1 MFYLEDLLT
10 QYQPSLQGWCQK
22 LSPLP
27 SRCVTVVDTY
37 AHAQEL
43 WLCLI
48 DVSEKSTNNM

>member
-10 QYQPSLQGWCQK
+10 QYQPSIQGWCQK